1 MKLAQR
7 QQGEISGGKWGV
19 RGRARQAPHVGEPP
33 GSMQADAVSAAARE
47 REHEREDDPY
57 RGKSDGEILQR
68 CEL

>member
-7 QQGEISGGKWGV
+7 QQSEVSDGKWGSV
-19 RGRARQAPHVGEPP
+19 RGRARQAPHAAEPP
-33 GSMQADAVSAAARE
+33 GVVQADPVHAAS
-47 REHEREDDPY
+47 REDDPY

>member
-7 QQGEISGGKWGV
+7 QQGEVSEGKWGSV
-19 RGRARQAPHVGEPP
+19 RGRARQAPRVGEPP
-33 GSMQADAVSAAARE
+33 GVVQADAAQAAS
-47 REHEREDDPY
+47 REDDPY

>member
-7 QQGEISGGKWGV
+7 QQGEVSEGKWGSV
-19 RGRARQAPHVGEPP
+19 KGRARQAPRVAEPP
-33 GSMQADAVSAAARE
+33 GPAQADAAHAAS
-47 REHEREDDPY
+47 REDDPY

>member
-7 QQGEISGGKWGV
+7 QQGEVSDSKWGSV
-19 RGRARQAPHVGEPP
+19 RGRARQAPRVGEPP
-33 GSMQADAVSAAARE
+33 EVVQASAVQATS
-47 REHEREDDPY
+47 REDDPY